1 MVNIVFGCSPRPFV
15 YFFVFAC
22 FHHVT
27 LRSTRVSFHKIIN
40 FYHIKLF
47 LKSIFVPVARGSCNW
62 QFCKQKIMSFVYRAL
77 QALFIVYEN
86 TFEIKNGK
94 GHYKLS
100 FETKN
105 IKIGSVWGALGAKN
119 CSKMGRNWAEICL
132 LCSTGFVYCL
142 WKNFEAQTGFGHYK
156 LSFDTIR
163 IEVWSLEI
171 APGQKTA
178 QKWAGIWLKFV
189 YSAL

>member
-1 MVNIVFGCSPRPFV
+1 
-15 YFFVFAC
+15 
-22 FHHVT
+22 
-27 LRSTRVSFHKIIN
+27 
-40 FYHIKLF
+40 
-47 LKSIFVPVARGSCNW
+47 
-62 QFCKQKIMSFVYRAL
+62 MSFVYRAL

-132 LCSTGFVYCL
+132 QCSTGFVYCL
-142 WKNFEAQTGFGHYK
+142 WKIFEAKTGLGHYK
-156 LSFDTIR
+156 LSFDTIN
-163 IEVWSLEI
+163 IKIGSFLGC
-171 APGQKTA
+171 PGAKKCSKKVQNIINLSS
-178 QKWAGIWLKFV
+178 QGSEDFV
-189 YSAL
+189 YWL